1 MFFRSLHCERTVLS
15 LLRECSGLL
24 IPRSQASRVGGY
36 IVIQTTLRPVVTSA
50 PRMRGPLSAKVPRWR
65 QSKPVDGGERTNR
78 ESHVPLLALIGHGA
92 TSDLR
97 KLLQSGLGH

>member
-1 MFFRSLHCERTVLS
+1 MFFRSLHCERTVPS
-15 LLRECSGLL
+15 LRECSGLL

-78 ESHVPLLALIGHGA
+78 ESHPLLALIGHGG